1 MNISQIEYIIAVHNT
16 KSFTKAS
23 EICNITQ
30 STLSTMVSKFE
41 DEIGMLIFD
50 RSFKPVKTTDEGKKL
65 IKQLAKISY
74 ELHRFNEIKKGI
86 QKEISGVVEIGV
98 IPTVA
103 PYLLPRVINLFSE
116 KHPNISFKVGEFST
130 ENIVQKIL
138 KRTIDIGIVS
148 LPLGTKNIKEIPVYN
163 EFLLLYDTKG
173 VDKSKK
179 EVFDKLDFERLLLL
193 DKDALRSKVKE
204 VVDLYKNKL
213 DKSKISYNSI
223 SVDTLMRFVKN
234 NNGATLLP
242 YLSSLDM
249 SEEEHKK
256 INRFEE
262 PFPQRSI
269 GFIVHK
275 NFYQKQILNLLK
287 KEIQTQIFPLF
298 KHKNTI

>member
-23 EICNITQ
+23 EVCNITQ
-30 STLSTMVSKFE
+30 STLSTMISKFE
-41 DEIGMLIFD
+41 DEIEMLIFD
-50 RSFKPVKTTDEGKKL
+50 RSFKPVKTTKEGKKL
-65 IKQLAKISY
+65 IKQLEKISY
-74 ELHRFNEIKKGI
+74 ELHRFNEIKKGV
-86 QKEISGVVEIGV
+86 QKRISGIVEIGV

-103 PYLLPRVINLFSE
+103 PYLLPRIIDVFSE
-116 KHPNISFKVGEFST
+116 KHPKIHFKIGEFST
-130 ENIVQKIL
+130 ENIIQKIL

-148 LPLGTKNIKEIPVYN
+148 LPLDVKNIMEIPVYN

-173 VDKSKK
+173 VNKSEK
-179 EVFDKLDFERLLLL
+179 EVFSKLDFERLLLL
-193 DKDALRSKVKE
+193 DKDALRSKVKN
-204 VVDLYKNKL
+204 VVDLYKSKL
-213 DKSKISYNSI
+213 SGSKISYNSI
-223 SVDTLMRFVKN
+223 SIDTLLKFVKN
-234 NNGATLLP
+234 SNGVTLLP

-262 PFPQRSI
+262 PFPQRTI

-298 KHKNTI
+298 KHKSTL